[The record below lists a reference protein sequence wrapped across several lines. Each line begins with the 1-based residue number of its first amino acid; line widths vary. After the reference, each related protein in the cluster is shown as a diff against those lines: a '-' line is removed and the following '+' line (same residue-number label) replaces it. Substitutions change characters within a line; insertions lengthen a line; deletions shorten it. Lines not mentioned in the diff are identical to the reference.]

1 MMRHDATPCQ
11 TCHETMKKQA
21 CLLGNLDS
29 FDLAARMGEGV
40 PPLTV
45 ARLAMPR
52 FAELRIDTL
61 PMTSQ
66 IW

>member
-1 MMRHDATPCQ
+1 
-11 TCHETMKKQA
+11 MKKQA